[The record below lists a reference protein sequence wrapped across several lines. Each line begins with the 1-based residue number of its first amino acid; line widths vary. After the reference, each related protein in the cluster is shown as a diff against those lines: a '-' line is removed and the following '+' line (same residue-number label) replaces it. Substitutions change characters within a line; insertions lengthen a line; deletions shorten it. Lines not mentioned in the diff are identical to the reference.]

1 MISTAPG
8 TNCQSAVRDLG
19 NTFQEH
25 HRLIYRTAYRVTG
38 LQQDA
43 EDVLQTIF
51 LRLLQREVP
60 LGLRTSPKAY
70 LYRAA
75 VNLSLNTV
83 RSRKRL
89 NTTNSVERLED
100 LVRAPESGGQNDIQD
115 SLRNAIAQLKPHVA
129 EILMLRYE
137 HNFSDAEIARMVGKS
152 RGAVAVSLYRTR
164 ARLKKELHAIK
175 SQSA

>member
-1 MISTAPG
+1 MISTVHF
-8 TNCQSAVRDLG
+8 TNTESAARDLG

-25 HRLIYRTAYRVTG
+25 RRLIYRTAYCVTG

-89 NTTNSVERLED
+89 NTTNRVEQLED
-100 LVRAPESGGQNDIQD
+100 PARLPEPGQQEDIQD
-115 SLRNAIAQLKPHVA
+115 TLRNAIAQLNPRVA

-137 HNFSDAEIARMVGKS
+137 HNFSDAEIARMIGKS
-152 RGAVAVSLYRTR
+152 RGAVAVFLYRAR
-164 ARLKKELHAIK
+164 ARLKRELAAIK
-175 SQSA
+175 SENA